1 MWCLLMRKF
10 ALGKMSAAEVQQMAA
25 AAVKSGA
32 NSPDMIGLQS
42 LGGMGQVKGH
52 FSTDY
57 YKLAQIRKEYP

>member
-1 MWCLLMRKF
+1 MRKF

-42 LGGMGQVKGH
+42 LGGMGQVKGNIHRDLVRKH
-52 FSTDY
+52 FASGS
-57 YKLAQIRKEYP
+57 QNP